1 MKKRTPEEEEIQ
13 RRKDLQ
19 REMLLYYRYRN
30 VPTRVI
36 GWFLKL
42 GLWITGLV
50 MTFSLVGLFFQWIGG
65 K

>member
-1 MKKRTPEEEEIQ
+1 MSPELE
-13 RRKDLQ
+13 K
-19 REMLLYYRYRN
+19 EMLLYYRYRN
-30 VPTRVI
+30 VPTRAI

-50 MTFSLVGLFFQWIGG
+50 MTFCLVGLFFQWIGG